1 MSQTINKSRLFNAS
15 CFALITTA
23 FSFSIRAG
31 ILPQLATD
39 FNLSGEQLGFINS
52 MWFLGFPIAMI
63 IGGLVYHTFGP
74 KNIMMVAFV
83 CHALGIILTLYP
95 GLLGG
100 YTGLLVST
108 FLIGIGNGCTE
119 AACNPMIADTYQG
132 AEMSKMLNRFHMW
145 FPGGIV
151 VGSLLSFLFTH
162 ASKGT
167 LVELDGNMIQNG
179 IGSIANIIIKLLTSL
194 GSVITLGWQTQ
205 IWLILIPTLIYAY
218 LFWGQTFPKSE
229 NANNMNVNKSLKSAM
244 PLFGIATVFT
254 LVPYL
259 CGLFGIQNYLTDNAQ
274 ILYYIGLI
282 LCLIG
287 VYMSFG
293 LLYLFIF
300 SCMAITAIT
309 EFGPQQWTGLIM
321 SKSGASPMLI
331 LALVTGLMAVIRYF
345 AGPIVA
351 KFDQTGVLL
360 GSAIFAAIGI
370 YLFSTQTGSMTYVA
384 AVFFAMGV
392 ALFWP
397 NMIGFI
403 AEKVPLSGALGMSI
417 VGGVGMFSTSIFQP
431 IIGRWI
437 DNSKAEQTAA
447 GLTGDVMELAA
458 GQSTLSTMVI
468 FPLILI
474 VAFAGLFF
482 YMRKNQAVKVA

>member
-1 MSQTINKSRLFNAS
+1 MSQTINKQRLFNAS

-63 IGGLVYHTFGP
+63 VGGLVYHTFGP
-74 KNIMMVAFV
+74 KNIMMVAFI

-95 GLLGG
+95 QLLGG

-132 AEMSKMLNRFHMW
+132 AEMSTKLNRFHMW

-151 VGSLLSFLFTH
+151 LGSLLSKFMT
-162 ASKGT
+162 
-167 LVELDGNMIQNG
+167 D
-179 IGSIANIIIKLLTSL
+179 AN
-194 GSVITLGWQTQ
+194 LGWQAQ
-205 IWLILIPTLIYAY
+205 IWLILIPTVIYAY
-218 LFWGQTFPKSE
+218 LFWGQEFPKPKTEGATSISK
-229 NANNMNVNKSLKSAM
+229 NFQAM
-244 PLFGIATVFT
+244 ATPIYVFM
-254 LVPYL
+254 
-259 CGLFGIQNYLTDNAQ
+259 FA
-274 ILYYIGLI
+274 
-282 LCLIG
+282 
-287 VYMSFG
+287 
-293 LLYLFIF
+293 
-300 SCMAITAIT
+300 CMAITAIT

-345 AGPIVA
+345 AGPIVTR
-351 KFDQTGVLL
+351 FDQTGVLL
-360 GSAIFAAIGI
+360 GSAIFATIGI
-370 YLFSTQTGSMTYVA
+370 YLLSTQTGGMAYVA
-384 AVFFAMGV
+384 AVFFAIGV

-397 NMIGFI
+397 NMLGFI
-403 AEKVPLSGALGMSI
+403 AEKVPLSGALGMSL

-437 DNSKAEQTAA
+437 DTSKAEKTAS
-447 GLTGDVMELAA
+447 GLTGDAMELAA
-458 GQSTLSTMVI
+458 GQSTLSTMII
-468 FPLILI
+468 FPVILI
-474 VAFAGLFF
+474 VAFTGLYL
-482 YMRKNQAVKVA
+482 YMRKRPVTAMA